1 MTIKKITIDTPLI
14 KTNDSC
20 AALSIALNDLG
31 FIYIK
36 SYMIEAEIKKK
47 TLIEILPEYMK
58 TQIPI
63 YIYYRQQPY
72 ADPKIKAFIDFFN

>member
-1 MTIKKITIDTPLI
+1 M
-14 KTNDSC
+14 
-20 AALSIALNDLG
+20 ALNHLG

-36 SYMIEAEIKKK
+36 SYMIEAELKKK

-63 YIYYRQQPY
+63 YVYYRQQPY
-72 ADPKIKAFIDFFN
+72 IDQKIKAFIEFFVNSS